1 MRLTATTF
9 VTMDGVIQG
18 PGAPDE
24 DPSGEFG
31 QGGWL
36 VPYADD
42 DMAEIIGARFAAAT
56 RSSLGGGLTS
66 CGLPGREL
74 QVHGS
79 PQLVR
84 SLLAYELIDEYQVL
98 LYRSCWDTAGGSST
112 IPGSPPR
119 SGLPARPQRAAALP
133 CSPTCQPG
141 SHGTGRLPLIPSQN
155 GTGSSG
161 DRVRHPPRC
170 SDGEM
175 SCSPRSSTLP
185 RTRDPPDVTAIGAT
199 VRPCGSFGNG
209 T

>member
-1 MRLTATTF
+1 MRTPAGNSGRAAGWFPTP
-9 VTMDGVIQG
+9 TMTWPRSSA
-18 PGAPDE
+18 PG
-24 DPSGEFG
+24 S
-31 QGGWL
+31 QQ
-36 VPYADD
+36 
-42 DMAEIIGARFAAAT
+42 RT

-98 LYRSCWDTAGGSST
+98 IYPVVLGHGRRIFDD
-112 IPGSPPR
+112 PGSPPR

-170 SDGEM
+170 SRRRNELF
-175 SCSPRSSTLP
+175 PALQHSSSAPAT
-185 RTRDPPDVTAIGAT
+185 PPDVTAIGAT